1 MAEYDID
8 FLISLI
14 EERPVLWDTSD
25 EHNKNKFNKQDAW
38 KSVCESLFPNFQDK
52 ENSEKTKLGKYFYT
66 IFIFIYN
73 NTINA
78 YKYEL
83 NSVRACK
90 RATGQRYNRNSS
102 LVRSFLKAW

>member
-25 EHNKNKFNKQDAW
+25 EHYKNKFIKQDAW

-52 ENSEKTKLGKYFYT
+52 ENNEKTKLGKYFY
-66 IFIFIYN
+66 FYN

-78 YKYEL
+78 FKYEL
-83 NSVRACK
+83 N
-90 RATGQRYNRNSS
+90 
-102 LVRSFLKAW
+102 FF